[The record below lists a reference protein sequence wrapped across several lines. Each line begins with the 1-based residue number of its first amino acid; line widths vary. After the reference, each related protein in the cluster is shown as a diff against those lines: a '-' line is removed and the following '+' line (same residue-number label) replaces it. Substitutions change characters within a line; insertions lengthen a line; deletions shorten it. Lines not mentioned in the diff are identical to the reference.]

1 MELDQFWLTNL
12 APAFGLC
19 FLFLLNNRNQVLDE
33 RSRRLFYAVI
43 FTEALELLAGDLE
56 VWLST
61 LDHYVIW
68 RGVCSGIGYFARPFI
83 LMLLVLMMAPKKRT
97 PLQNFLLYTPNAINF
112 VLSFSVLFCNIAYYY
127 DDANIFH
134 RGPLGYLPMV
144 AVGIYMLILV
154 CVVRQKVLARY
165 FDFGLMLLIVVYI
178 GVSLIAETVYD
189 VENIGRT
196 AIVYGTLFYLYL
208 FQMAR
213 LKQAVQ
219 AEREADRANS
229 AKSNFLSRM
238 SHDIRT
244 PLNGIIGLLEI
255 NKAHADDIELVR
267 ENQDKM
273 RVAADHLL
281 SLINDVLE
289 MSKLEDDEI
298 ELVFEPC
305 DLMENSRTISSIM
318 QTKISLE
325 GQTHKLGKLDIP
337 VRYVY
342 ASPLHLRQ
350 IFLNIYSNCIKYN
363 KPGGSITTSTECLS
377 HNSKRVVYRW
387 TISDTGIGMS
397 PEYLT
402 RIFEPFTQEDDR
414 TAPRTSYQGTGLG
427 MSIVKK
433 LVDRMDGTIEV
444 SSVKGEGTT
453 FVVTIPFDVAPA
465 PEASQLEQKVE
476 ASIDGLTILLVE
488 DNELN
493 TEIAKTLMEDQGAMV
508 LTAANGKAAVEAF
521 EGSEPGSIDAIL
533 MDMMMPVMNGLDA
546 TQAIRRLERADAA
559 NVPII
564 ATTANAFAEDA
575 QKCLDA
581 GMNSHLPKPID
592 ITKLIQTVS
601 ACVAE
606 RKANEAEAR
615 EDVAERSTN
624 TAETREDMSE

>member
-244 PLNGIIGLLEI
+244 PLNGIIGLLEVSDL
-255 NKAHADDIELVR
+255 HADDTKILAQNRAKE
-267 ENQDKM
+267 QI
-273 RVAADHLL
+273 AANHLL
-281 SLINDVLE
+281 ELLNDVLE
-289 MSKLEDDEI
+289 MGRLEDADI
-298 ELVFEPC
+298 ELENVPFNMIDVFEDALVITRLRAEEMGVTVSWSEDDRPPYPHVVG
-305 DLMENSRTISSIM
+305 SAT
-318 QTKISLE
+318 SLRRI
-325 GQTHKLGKLDIP
+325 L
-337 VRYVY
+337 
-342 ASPLHLRQ
+342 
-350 IFLNIYSNCIKYN
+350 LNLLSNAVKYN
-363 KPGGSITTSTECLS
+363 KPGGEIRCSL
-377 HNSKRVVYRW
+377 KALRVNEGVVTYR
-387 TISDTGIGMS
+387 IGVADTGIGMS
-397 PEYLT
+397 AEFLEH
-402 RIFEPFTQEDDR
+402 IFEPFSQEKMDAR
-414 TAPRTSYQGTGLG
+414 STYQGSG
-427 MSIVKK
+427 MGMPIVRA
-433 LVDRMDGTIEV
+433 LVSKMGGSIEV
-444 SSVKGEGTT
+444 ASAVGEGST
-453 FVVTIPFDVAPA
+453 FTVELPFAIDEDADAAKEEAQVAQAKP
-465 PEASQLEQKVE
+465 
-476 ASIDGLTILLVE
+476 SIEGMHIMLVE

-493 TEIAKTLMEDQGAMV
+493 REIADELLEMNGASV
-508 LTAANGKAAVEAF
+508 ECAENGREAVELF
-521 EGSEPGSIDAIL
+521 RRKPEGTYDVIL
-533 MDMMMPVMNGLDA
+533 MDVMMPVMNGYEA
-546 TQAIRRLERADAA
+546 ARTIRLMDKRDAA
-559 NVPII
+559 SVPIV
-564 ATTANAFAEDA
+564 ALTANAFLEDIRA
-575 QKCLDA
+575 AHDS
-581 GMNSHLPKPID
+581 GMNDHISKPIN
-592 ITKLIQTVS
+592 IEVVVQTLGK
-601 ACVAE
+601 C
-606 RKANEAEAR
+606 RK
-615 EDVAERSTN
+615 
-624 TAETREDMSE
+624 